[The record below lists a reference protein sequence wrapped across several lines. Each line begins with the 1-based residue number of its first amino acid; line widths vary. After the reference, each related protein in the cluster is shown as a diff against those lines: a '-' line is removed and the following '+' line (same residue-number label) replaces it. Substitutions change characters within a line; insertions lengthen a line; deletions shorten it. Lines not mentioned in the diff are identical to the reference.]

1 MRKGR
6 GRQHWREAGKVVLG
20 GGGEEG
26 KWRERKGEVGERKG
40 RGGSRPTQRNERSLV
55 AMIMMLLT
63 GEFYG
68 LL

>member
-1 MRKGR
+1 MREGR
-6 GRQHWREAGKVVLG
+6 GRQQWRGS
-20 GGGEEG
+20 
-26 KWRERKGEVGERKG
+26 RKGIPGRRRSGGKEEKEKRRGGERKG

>member
-1 MRKGR
+1 MRMRRKGR
-6 GRQHWREAGKVVLG
+6 GG
-20 GGGEEG
+20 
-26 KWRERKGEVGERKG
+26 
-40 RGGSRPTQRNERSLV
+40 GGSRPTQRNERSLV